1 MNTNRKTLAKTAIL
15 LCVGVTAL
23 PVGTAA
29 GGTTDGPNRPDPLG
43 AGAPSGKAIGFGL
56 KEKHSSG
63 VSGTATITAARK
75 GVRVVLQLS
84 GPVRESSPAHI
95 HMGPC
100 RREPTFANPRIA
112 NGLLSVVKGKSVTL
126 VTTTTLR
133 RLRASRSSINVHD
146 PNTLGVIACGD
157 IPRAS

>member
-1 MNTNRKTLAKTAIL
+1 MNTDRKILAKTAIL
-15 LCVGVTAL
+15 LCVGVAAL
-23 PVGTAA
+23 ALGSAVRGET
-29 GGTTDGPNRPDPLG
+29 GGHPARALVV
-43 AGAPSGKAIGFGL
+43 KL

-63 VSGTATITAARK
+63 ISGTATITPARK
-75 GVRVVLQLS
+75 GVRVVLRLS

-95 HMGPC
+95 HTGPC

-112 NGLLSVVKGKSVTL
+112 NGLLSVVKGKSVTF
-126 VTTTTLR
+126 VHATTLK
-133 RLRASRSSINVHD
+133 RLRASRHSINVHD